1 MASLF
6 ANTVGKPMKKL
17 IYNSIIM
24 ILIVYIIIQLFP
36 IRKSLEIF
44 GFKQLIVISESM
56 TGVLDKGDFFVIEDV
71 DPQDL
76 QKEDIISF
84 FIEDDEEHRVLVTH
98 FVADKFWH
106 KNQLYF
112 RTKPN
117 VSLRWD
123 NWVIPEA
130 DIVGKYW
137 FRIPKIGNVILQIR
151 YPIFLGTAVSILS
164 MLGAVYLIIV
174 DHHERK
180 HEPIA
185 TEVVDETKQPQERE
199 RHEEII

>member
-1 MASLF
+1 
-6 ANTVGKPMKKL
+6 MKKF
-17 IYNSIIM
+17 IYNSIIIIM
-24 ILIVYIIIQLFP
+24 IIFIVIQLFP

-56 TGVLDKGDFFVIEDV
+56 MGVIDKGDFFVIEDV
-71 DPQDL
+71 NPEDL
-76 QKEDIISF
+76 QKGDIISF

-106 KNQLYF
+106 NNQLYF

-117 VSLRWD
+117 ISLRWD

-137 FRIPKIGNVILQIR
+137 FRIPKIGNFILQIR
-151 YPIFLGTAVSILS
+151 HPMFLGTAVSILS

-174 DHHERK
+174 DHNERK
-180 HEPIA
+180 NL
-185 TEVVDETKQPQERE
+185 TLSTVDIDESTQSLQGEIY
-199 RHEEII
+199 EEDI